1 MFDDIPVDPIIQTV
15 QVRVLAVDG
24 EANLYVEFT
33 KIEGPALYFKDE
45 FTKFMGKL
53 AEGAASE

>member
-1 MFDDIPVDPIIQTV
+1 MVPIIQTI

-24 EANLYVEFT
+24 EADLYVEFA
-33 KIEGPALYFKDE
+33 KIEGPSLYFQDE

-53 AEGAASE
+53 AVRTASE